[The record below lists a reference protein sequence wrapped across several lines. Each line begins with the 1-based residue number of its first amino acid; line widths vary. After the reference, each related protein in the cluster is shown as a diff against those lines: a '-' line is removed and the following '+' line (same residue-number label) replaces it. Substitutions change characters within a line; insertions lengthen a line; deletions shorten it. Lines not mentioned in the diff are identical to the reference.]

1 MHRRLVIPKLHVEV
15 LAVRARRH
23 GSAED
28 GLDEEAVVGLEGRA
42 VGVAEGD
49 GEFLG
54 RELHVLGE
62 RDAGEVEAA
71 GEALVRLIERGR
83 RGGKRTGRARSGLR

>member
-1 MHRRLVIPKLHVEV
+1 MHRLLVIPKLHVEV

-49 GEFLG
+49 GEFLSG
-54 RELHVLGE
+54 ELHVLGKS
-62 RDAGEVEAA
+62 DTGEVEAA
-71 GEALVRLIERGR
+71 GRVLVRG
-83 RGGKRTGRARSGLR
+83 S